1 MTNARL
7 AIYTAAPG
15 QCASF
20 IATRRG
26 RQAVILPL
34 SLGAESWL
42 RINANVEAI
51 WDGDELVV
59 EMRDFLNLADAIY
72 HAGFLF
78 DRSAFPN

>member
-20 IATRRG
+20 IATKRG
-26 RQAVILPL
+26 RQAAILPL

-42 RINANVEAI
+42 RTAANVAAI
-51 WDGDELVV
+51 WNGDELVV
-59 EMRDFLNLADAIY
+59 DMHDFPDLADAVIE
-72 HAGFLF
+72 AGFLF

>member
-20 IATRRG
+20 IATSRG
-26 RQAVILPL
+26 RQAAILPL

-42 RINANVEAI
+42 RINANVAAL
-51 WDGDELVV
+51 WHGDELVF
-59 EMRDFLNLADAIY
+59 EMRDFLDLAHAIN
-72 HAGFLF
+72 ATGFLF
-78 DRSAFPN
+78 DRSTFPD